1 MSSSQP
7 AHEPDP
13 LSDEKIVDSW
23 LKNASPWT
31 SAIRNN
37 EIESRR
43 LVTNDAIV
51 SAILSRSPRTVLD
64 IGCGEGWL
72 VRALGEKGIAASGVD
87 VVPDLIEQAKKAG
100 GGDFRVASYESIA
113 TGGLSIKADV
123 VVANFSLIGKE
134 SVDNLLAT
142 VSSLLE
148 PRGAVIIQTL
158 HPRTA
163 SGDLPYENGWRKGSW
178 SGFSEDFTDPAP
190 WYFRTLEGW
199 QELLETSGLC
209 LVETREP
216 LHPNTGKPASV
227 IFIAE
232 PC

>member
-1 MSSSQP
+1 MSSQP
-7 AHEPDP
+7 AQQPDP

-43 LVTNDAIV
+43 LVTNAAIIDAV
-51 SAILSRSPRTVLD
+51 MSRSPRTALD

-72 VRALGEKGIAASGVD
+72 VRALGENGIATTGVD
-87 VVPDLIEQAKKAG
+87 VVPELIEHARRAG
-100 GGDFRVASYESIA
+100 GGEFHVASYESIA
-113 TGGLSIKADV
+113 AGGLAMKVDV

-134 SVDNLLAT
+134 SVDNLLSTA
-142 VSSLLE
+142 SSLLA
-148 PRGAVIIQTL
+148 PGGAVIIQTL
-158 HPRTA
+158 HPLTA
-163 SGDLPYENGWRKGSW
+163 SGDQPYENGWRKGSW

-199 QELLETSGLC
+199 KELLATSGLC
-209 LVETREP
+209 LVEMREP
-216 LHPNTGKPASV
+216 VHPNTGNPVSV
-227 IFIAE
+227 IFVAQ